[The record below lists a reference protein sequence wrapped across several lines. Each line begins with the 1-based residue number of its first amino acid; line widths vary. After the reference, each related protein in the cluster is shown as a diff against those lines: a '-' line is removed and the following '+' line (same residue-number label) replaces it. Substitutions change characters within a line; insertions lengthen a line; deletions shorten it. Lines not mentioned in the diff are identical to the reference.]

1 MPALPP
7 ASPPSLSSSH
17 LTASTPSNRDGFVR
31 GVLYFFALH
40 VIAFIPNLMI
50 TSDLVKRSGANK
62 ETIAWA
68 PVFGIVILAFSSL
81 LYQIPLALYL
91 AAKARPKAA
100 KAVVVCAASF
110 ALLQALGYGAFY
122 LWIKA

>member
-7 ASPPSLSSSH
+7 VLPPSFPSMP
-17 LTASTPSNRDGFVR
+17 STSD
-31 GVLYFFALH
+31 GVLRGILYFLGLH
-40 VIAFIPNLMI
+40 AIAFIPNLMI
-50 TSDLVKRSGANK
+50 TSALVKLSGANK

-68 PVFGIVILAFSSL
+68 PVFAIGILAFSSL

-91 AAKARPKAA
+91 AAKGKPKAA
-100 KAVVVCAASF
+100 KAIGVSAASF

-122 LWIKA
+122 LWSRS